1 MQIFQDKQIH
11 FELSFLFW
19 SAVCVLIIPLE
30 WLFSWIIAVTI
41 HELSHYLILKL
52 CRVQIYAISI
62 TSSGAII
69 ETEPMPVY
77 KEIISA
83 LAGPLGGLCV
93 LSLARYFPVVAI
105 CAFFQSI
112 FNLLPIYPL
121 DGGRALHC
129 CFLKMLGEE
138 RGSVSFIRFQKY
150 FTFFIDH
157 CFVYYKIAY
166 SDGIGGNFAFKA
178 QTIKIS
184 LQRRK
189 TNSTIVAACNICYQ
203 TREEYMIDDR
213 IATKSASHSTKAC
226 PIYGR

>member
-1 MQIFQDKQIH
+1 MQIFQDKQFH
-11 FELSFLFW
+11 LESSFLFW
-19 SAVCVLIIPLE
+19 FAVCVLIIPLE
-30 WLFSWIIAVTI
+30 WLFSWIIAVAI

-129 CFLKMLGEE
+129 CFLKMLGEKQ
-138 RGSVSFIRFQKY
+138 GSISFNCFQKY
-150 FTFFIDH
+150 FTFFILLLSI
-157 CFVYYKIAY
+157 IA
-166 SDGIGGNFAFKA
+166 SCITKLPIL
-178 QTIKIS
+178 TILVVTLLLKCKQLKS
-184 LQRRK
+184 PCKEEKQ
-189 TNSTIVAACNICYQ
+189 IVQ
-203 TREEYMIDDR
+203 
-213 IATKSASHSTKAC
+213 
-226 PIYGR
+226 

>member
-1 MQIFQDKQIH
+1 MPHRRKINGENAAEGNIGITLGVGAALGGMIGK
-11 FELSFLFW
+11 
-19 SAVCVLIIPLE
+19 

-150 FTFFIDH
+150 FTFFI
-157 CFVYYKIAY
+157 VLLSIIA
-166 SDGIGGNFAFKA
+166 SCITKLPILTALVVTLLLKHKQLKFPCKEEK
-178 QTIKIS
+178 Q
-184 LQRRK
+184 
-189 TNSTIVAACNICYQ
+189 IVQ
-203 TREEYMIDDR
+203 
-213 IATKSASHSTKAC
+213 
-226 PIYGR
+226 

>member
-150 FTFFIDH
+150 FTFFI
-157 CFVYYKIAY
+157 VLLSIIA
-166 SDGIGGNFAFKA
+166 SCITKLPILTALVVTLLLKHKQLKFPCKEEK
-178 QTIKIS
+178 Q
-184 LQRRK
+184 
-189 TNSTIVAACNICYQ
+189 IVQ
-203 TREEYMIDDR
+203 
-213 IATKSASHSTKAC
+213 
-226 PIYGR
+226 